1 MINTFARNLISNP
14 ETALKFVNK
23 FLKQF
28 ESSPLEEEF
37 WNKTYNINELKMIR
51 NKLKLVL
58 EDA

>member
-1 MINTFARNLISNP
+1 MVDLNKQEVKIIF
-14 ETALKFVNK
+14 KFVNK